1 MSNDFVMANA
11 SFSELIK
18 SDTPTLLDFHA
29 EWCGPCKMMKPILEE
44 LKSSMGEKVRIIQ
57 IDVDKNQKLADMFQ
71 IRGVPTFA
79 IFKSGELKWMQPGMQ
94 QLQRLKNTIEQ
105 FTDETVDH

>member
-1 MSNDFVMANA
+1 MANA

-57 IDVDKNQKLADMFQ
+57 IDVDKNQKLAEVFK

-79 IFKSGELKWMQPGMQ
+79 IFKNGELKWMQPGMQ
-94 QLQRLKNTIEQ
+94 QLQQLKNLIEQ
-105 FTDETVDH
+105 FSGEPVNH

>member
-1 MSNDFVMANA
+1 MANA

-44 LKSSMGEKVRIIQ
+44 LKSSMGDKVRIIQ
-57 IDVDKNQKLADMFQ
+57 IDIDKNQKLAEMFQ
-71 IRGVPTFA
+71 VRGVPTFA
-79 IFKSGELKWMQPGMQ
+79 IFKNGELKWMQAGMQ
-94 QLQRLKNTIEQ
+94 LLQHLKDKVEQ
-105 FTDETVDH
+105 FSAETVDH

>member
-1 MSNDFVMANA
+1 MANA

-29 EWCGPCKMMKPILEE
+29 EWCGPCKMMKPVLEQ
-44 LKSSMGEKVRIIQ
+44 LKSDLGDRVRVIQ
-57 IDVDKNQKLADMFQ
+57 IDIDRNPKLAEMFQ

-79 IFKSGELKWMQPGMQ
+79 IFKSGELKWMQAGMQ
-94 QLQRLKNTIEQ
+94 HLQQLKNLVDQ
-105 FTDETVDH
+105 FADERVNH

>member
-1 MSNDFVMANA
+1 MANA

-44 LKSSMGEKVRIIQ
+44 LKSSMGDRVRIIQ
-57 IDVDKNQKLADMFQ
+57 IDIDRNQKLADMFQ

-79 IFKSGELKWMQPGMQ
+79 IFKNGELKWMQAGMQ
-94 QLQRLKNTIEQ
+94 HLQQLKNLVEQ
-105 FTDETVDH
+105 YSGEPVNQ